1 MSYSILPIQFCI
13 YHVSV
18 CFSIPYH
25 VSATPRWSINSLG
38 FETATMKLYALLAV
52 AVALPIP
59 KRRMSTSLKLNKCEA
74 DWLKCVESYEDID
87 TCTEDYKKCKSKLTA
102 KRRNGGPVAYFI
114 DDPPPLP
121 DGTLWESEEDRT
133 DPHGRVRPLKQ
144 PNPGQGANPVR
155 GA

>member
-1 MSYSILPIQFCI
+1 MNYSILPIQFCI

-59 KRRMSTSLKLNKCEA
+59 RPARRMSSSLDKCEA
-74 DWLKCVESYEDID
+74 DWVTCARSDEHID
-87 TCTEDYKKCKSKLTA
+87 TCTEEYKVCERKPRA
-102 KRRNGGPVAYFI
+102 KRGNGGPVAFLYN
-114 DDPPPLP
+114 PPPLP

-133 DPHGRVRPLKQ
+133 DPDGRVRSLKQ
-144 PNPGQGANPVR
+144 PNPGRGANPVR